1 MHCKRWER
9 REGGEKKREHREIGR
24 EQLDKATKSKW
35 GRLKKYVKTAETQL
49 IITNN
54 GRLRS
59 ELPTSKGNEQGLV
72 YATSFNAI
80 LRWGSTVSNTWAH
93 CFCSC
98 SLFYLC
104 THVHQPLVVS
114 HQVIMVCWISL
125 LHRFGNHWNGN
136 EKQTH
141 NTVGAVIELKEENRE
156 IVLTLEDGKKRR
168 KKKKKRL
175 LKNYH
180 ILLLFEANKVDE
192 RNRLS

>member
-1 MHCKRWER
+1 M
-9 REGGEKKREHREIGR
+9 
-24 EQLDKATKSKW
+24 
-35 GRLKKYVKTAETQL
+35 
-49 IITNN
+49 
-54 GRLRS
+54 
-59 ELPTSKGNEQGLV
+59 V

-80 LRWGSTVSNTWAH
+80 LRWSSTISTTWAH

-98 SLFYLC
+98 PLSYLC
-104 THVHQPLVVS
+104 AHVHQPLVVS

-125 LHRFGNHWNGN
+125 LHRFRNHWNGN

-141 NTVGAVIELKEENRE
+141 EIVGAVIVLKEENRE
-156 IVLTLEDGKKRR
+156 IVLTLENEKRR
-168 KKKKKRL
+168 REEEEEKKNL